1 MPIDIFA
8 SDLRPMEFWALK
20 ARDKVAAWQAGK
32 VDGRSTG
39 FKTLDTY
46 LRLIDSELTLIAA
59 RPSMGKTALAMQI
72 AENVARQ
79 LERAQDPGVVAVFSA
94 EMSGDELV
102 VRMAS
107 AWAGVNSHKL
117 RNAKGQPEE
126 YRKLDDAIQ
135 TLAHLPIWMDDSSA
149 PTTGKMLEQLE
160 HLNETMPVRMML
172 FDFVELGGDKAPNE
186 ELRIS
191 TILQHLK
198 GIAKTLHI
206 PVVGLNQLNR
216 EVERKAN
223 KLPQLSD
230 LRYSG
235 MAEQIA
241 DKVAFIMRP
250 EYYEERK
257 EVIDVPP
264 EDKKGVAYVL
274 IAKNRNGPVGMVKM
288 AFRKDQA
295 AFGEL
300 ERQEL
305 NK

>member
-1 MPIDIFA
+1 MAIDIFA
-8 SDLRPMEFWALK
+8 SDLRPMEYWALK
-20 ARDKVAAWQAGK
+20 AREKVAAWQAGK

-39 FKTLDTY
+39 FKSLDSY
-46 LRLIDSELTLIAA
+46 LRLTDSELTLIAA

-72 AENVARQ
+72 SENVARQ
-79 LERAQDPGVVAVFSA
+79 LQREKDSGVVAVFSA
-94 EMSGDELV
+94 EMAGAELV

-107 AWAGVNSHKL
+107 ARSEVNAHKL
-117 RNAKGQPEE
+117 RNSRGQADE

-135 TLAHLPIWMDDSSA
+135 TLAHLPIWMDDGSA
-149 PTTGKMLEQLE
+149 PSTSKMLEQLE
-160 HLNETMPVRMML
+160 RLSETMPPRMMV

-198 GIAKTLHI
+198 GIAKTLKI
-206 PVVGLNQLNR
+206 PVLALNQLNR
-216 EVERKAN
+216 DVERKAN

-257 EVIDVPP
+257 ETIDVP
-264 EDKKGVAYVL
+264 EADKKGVAYVL

-295 AFGEL
+295 AFGDLERREL
-300 ERQEL
+300 ER
-305 NK
+305 